1 MKTSRLA
8 LIAALATAVSGTA
21 YAADTLTIDPAH
33 VWVTFTINHAGWSSA
48 HGIFKTVSGSI
59 VFDKDDITKSS
70 VTAQI
75 DAASLDTNFD
85 QRNSDLKSPDFLNTA
100 EFPSITFESTAIEKT
115 GDTTGKMTG
124 KLMMIGATVPV
135 TLDVTWS
142 GVEAAFPW
150 APDVMRTGFTATGKI
165 APADFGMA
173 KVAEYGLGP
182 DILVTIDVEAE
193 SK

>member
-8 LIAALATAVSGTA
+8 LIAALATSMSGTA
-21 YAADTLTIDPAH
+21 HAADTLTIDPAH

-59 VFDKDDITKSS
+59 VFDKEDVTKSS
-70 VTAQI
+70 VTAQL
-75 DAASLDTNFD
+75 DAASIDTNLD

-115 GDTTGKMTG
+115 GDKTGKMTG
-124 KLMMIGATVPV
+124 NLTMIGATVPV
-135 TLDVTWS
+135 TLDVNWS
-142 GVEAAFPW
+142 GVEAAYPW

-193 SK
+193 KK

>member
-8 LIAALATAVSGTA
+8 LIAALATTMSGTA

-59 VFDKDDITKSS
+59 VFDKDDVTKSS
-70 VTAQI
+70 VIAQL

-115 GDTTGKMTG
+115 GDKTGKMTG
-124 KLMMIGATVPV
+124 NLTMIGATVPV

-142 GVEAAFPW
+142 GVEAAYPW

-165 APADFGMA
+165 SPADFGMA

-193 SK
+193 KK

>member
-8 LIAALATAVSGTA
+8 LIAALATSMSGTA
-21 YAADTLTIDPAH
+21 HAADTLTIDPAH

-59 VFDKDDITKSS
+59 VFDKDDVTKSS
-70 VTAQI
+70 VTAQL
-75 DAASLDTNFD
+75 DAASIDTNLD

-115 GDTTGKMTG
+115 GDMTGKMTG
-124 KLMMIGATVPV
+124 NLTMIGATVPV

-142 GVEAAFPW
+142 GVEAAYPW
-150 APDVMRTGFTATGKI
+150 APDVMRTGFTAVGKI

-193 SK
+193 KK